1 MGMLPVLYQIRVKGE
16 LSPHWSEWFDGMTL
30 TPEANGDT
38 TISGRVV
45 DQPALH
51 ALLVRVR
58 DLGLVLVSVTSE
70 AMQEPPAK
78 D

>member
-1 MGMLPVLYQIRVKGE
+1 MPPVVYHIRVKGQ
-16 LSPHWSEWFDGMTL
+16 LSPQWTEWFDGMTI
-30 TPEANGDT
+30 TPEENGDT
-38 TISGRVV
+38 TMSGPVV

-58 DLGLVLVSVTSE
+58 DLGLVLVSVTCDVRQDS
-70 AMQEPPAK
+70 PTK

>member
-1 MGMLPVLYQIRVKGE
+1 MPPAAYCIRVKGQ
-16 LSPHWSEWFDGMTL
+16 LGSQWSEWFDGMTL

-38 TISGRVV
+38 TIAGPVA

-58 DLGLVLVSVTSE
+58 DLGLVLVSVTCDAAQDSF
-70 AMQEPPAK
+70 K
-78 D
+78 SN